1 MSGSRFGGLKEALE
15 AEDTVVP
22 PRRGRAKPTAAIP
35 PTPAGRA
42 KAREGKKAVVG
53 YFSAGVSRALR
64 GLAADEDT
72 TVQALLGEAIDLLM
86 RARNRHPFGER

>member
-1 MSGSRFGGLKEALE
+1 MSGNRFGGLKEALE
-15 AEDTVVP
+15 AEETVTP
-22 PRRGRAKPTAAIP
+22 TRRGRTKPTAAISP
-35 PTPAGRA
+35 GRA

-64 GLAADEDT
+64 GLAANEDT

>member
-1 MSGSRFGGLKEALE
+1 MSESRFSGLKNALE
-15 AEDTVVP
+15 AEDTKATED
-22 PRRGRAKPTAAIP
+22 RTE
-35 PTPAGRA
+35 PAEQPSARA

-53 YFSAGVSRALR
+53 YFSPGVNRALR

-86 RARNRHPFGER
+86 RARSRHPFGER

>member
-1 MSGSRFGGLKEALE
+1 MKEALE
-15 AEDTVVP
+15 AEDVATP
-22 PRRGRAKPTAAIP
+22 PKAKPAAAIP
-35 PTPAGRA
+35 AARA